1 MGGNTKIV
9 GQIWRNSKFLILQV
23 YCSLVATQHVFD
35 AITGQ
40 AIFGAMLAGTT
51 SDSIMSTT
59 NEYGNLVT
67 NKKCEGIMDTL
78 TIGKIGY
85 CDNSVTVNAMGAC
98 VVQNVPLMP
107 SAGSIFLK
115 CKIWFSR
122 YKFFIYQKK

>member
-1 MGGNTKIV
+1 MRGNTKIV

-23 YCSLVATQHVFD
+23 YCFLVATQHVFD

-40 AIFGAMLAGTT
+40 AIFGAMVAGIA

-85 CDNSVTVNAMGAC
+85 CDNSVTVDAMGDC

-107 SAGSIFLK
+107 SAG
-115 CKIWFSR
+115 
-122 YKFFIYQKK
+122 IYF

>member
-1 MGGNTKIV
+1 MWGLTVVI
-9 GQIWRNSKFLILQV
+9 IL
-23 YCSLVATQHVFD
+23 AHVFD

-40 AIFGAMLAGTT
+40 AIFGAMVAGQFA

-67 NKKCEGIMDTL
+67 NNKCEGIMDTL

-85 CDNSVTVNAMGAC
+85 CDNSVTVDTMGDC

-107 SAGSIFLK
+107 SAGIFLK
-115 CKIWFSR
+115 CEVWFSK
-122 YKFFIYQKK
+122 YNFFIHQKK

>member
-1 MGGNTKIV
+1 M
-9 GQIWRNSKFLILQV
+9 WDKFEGILNFSYYKYV
-23 YCSLVATQHVFD
+23 YCFLVATQHVFD

-115 CKIWFSR
+115 CKI
-122 YKFFIYQKK
+122 